1 MSFATTRFDVPRTL
15 IGNSP
20 GMRAVIQRIQRM
32 ADHRWPVL
40 ILGET
45 GTGKELIARMVHAES
60 SSRGPF
66 VVIDCSTIPSHL
78 MESEL
83 FGYVR
88 GAFTGA
94 AQPKTGLIEAAD
106 GGTAFFDEVG
116 ELPLEVQ
123 AKLLRVL
130 QEKEF
135 RPVGATQP
143 RRSDFRIVAA
153 THRDLAAA
161 SDRGT
166 FRRDLYYRLKVV
178 TLRLPPLRERCE
190 DIPELVRFFVQKYG
204 GSCSVAPEV
213 MQTLMAHEWSGNVR
227 ELENCVQ
234 SMVATNAGA
243 VIEKIDIPSTVLSHV
258 NPGNSSLIGLAN
270 ATGQS
275 VAPAIALNHS
285 DPCGSIVPLAELE
298 RREILRAIE
307 FTRGDRTSAAALL
320 QIGRTTLYRKLK
332 EYGIDS

>member
-1 MSFATTRFDVPRTL
+1 
-15 IGNSP
+15 
-20 GMRAVIQRIQRM
+20 MRAIVQRIQRM
-32 ADHRWPVL
+32 ADNRWPVL

-45 GTGKELIARMVHAES
+45 GTGKELIARLVHS
-60 SSRGPF
+60 HGNGGPF

-94 AQPKTGLIEAAD
+94 VQAKSGLIEAAD

-116 ELPLEVQ
+116 ELPLDVQ

-143 RRSDFRIVAA
+143 RHSDFRVIAA

-161 SDRGT
+161 ADRGT

-178 TLRLPPLRERCE
+178 TLRLPPLRERRE
-190 DIPELVRFFVQKYG
+190 DIPELVRFFIQKHG
-204 GSCSVAPEV
+204 GSCSVPPDV
-213 MQTLMAHEWSGNVR
+213 MEALIAHEWSGNVR

-234 SMVATNAGA
+234 AMVATSREP
-243 VIEKIDIPSTVLSHV
+243 VLELRDIPSTVLSQV
-258 NPGNSSLIGLAN
+258 QTSAVPLLGLVA

-275 VAPAIALNHS
+275 IAPATSPDLGYVDGGPI
-285 DPCGSIVPLAELE
+285 IPLAELE
-298 RREILRAIE
+298 KREILRAIQ
-307 FTRGDRTSAAALL
+307 FTRGDRTTAAALL
-320 QIGRTTLYRKLK
+320 RIGRTTLYRKLK

>member
-1 MSFATTRFDVPRTL
+1 VAPKFDLPRSL
-15 IGNSP
+15 IGNST
-20 GMRAVIQRIQRM
+20 GMRAIIQRIHRM

-45 GTGKELIARMVHAES
+45 GTGKELIARLIHHES
-60 SSRGPF
+60 IGGPF

-94 AQPKTGLIEAAD
+94 VQSKTGLIEAAD

-116 ELPLEVQ
+116 ELPLDVQ

-135 RPVGATQP
+135 RPVGATQS
-143 RRSDFRIVAA
+143 RRSDFRVIAA

-161 SDRGT
+161 ADRGT

-178 TLRLPPLRERCE
+178 TLRLPPLRERRD
-190 DIPELVRFFVQKYG
+190 DIPDLVRFFIQKHG
-204 GSCSVAPEV
+204 GACSVSPEV
-213 MQTLMAHEWSGNVR
+213 MHALAAHEWSGNVR

-234 SMVATNAGA
+234 AMVAGSRGP
-243 VIEKIDIPSTVLSHV
+243 VLDVLDIPSTVISQVHTARSPL
-258 NPGNSSLIGLAN
+258 LGLAA

-275 VAPAIALNHS
+275 IAPAA
-285 DPCGSIVPLAELE
+285 DPVFGDSGGPIVPLAELE

-307 FTRGDRTSAAALL
+307 FTRGDRTTAAALL
-320 QIGRTTLYRKLK
+320 RIGRTTLYRKLK